1 MTRERI
7 LVVEDEGDLR
17 EVLAY
22 NLTRE
27 GYRVSTASGGARALD
42 LVRRERPDLVVLD
55 LMLPDLDG
63 LEICRRIRREAEV
76 AATPILILT
85 AKSEE
90 SDVIL
95 GLGVGAD
102 DYVTKPF
109 RVRELVARVK
119 AVLRRA
125 SGGPAEIGERPL
137 RFGKIEIDPAKHDVK
152 LDQERVHFT
161 ATEFRLLYFLASR
174 PGRVFERDVL
184 LRRVL
189 GDDSMR
195 VERNIDVH
203 VRSIRK
209 KLGDHRELL
218 ETVRGVGYR
227 FRDPRE

>member
-27 GYRVSTASGGARALD
+27 GYRVSTSAGGTRALE

-63 LEICRRIRREAEV
+63 LEICRRIRKEAEI
-76 AATPILILT
+76 ASTPILILT

-125 SGGPAEIGERPL
+125 SGAPAESGERPL
-137 RFGKIEIDPAKHDVK
+137 RFGTIEIDPSKHDVRI
-152 LDQERVHFT
+152 DQERVHFT

-189 GDDSMR
+189 GDDALR

-209 KLGDHRELL
+209 KLGEHRGIL